1 VPRYTNK
8 RACDLKGLQEV
19 IHVSRLSFFTHACT
33 RNFFVSSLK
42 ERVYTYS
49 MYLSTVK
56 VGSDY
61 VEDKGMKSLPLI
73 RSPTLLDITRGSRYT
88 CICRARDIHVSRTYP
103 EYTPRRGGRV
113 IRRESLYPLCRPY
126 PDFSPPGKVSMCR
139 SGSNHA
145 VRRHK
150 KKMYVPPWK
159 YTIIS
164 TP

>member
-73 RSPTLLDITRGSRYT
+73 RSPTLLDITRGSRYPG
-88 CICRARDIHVSRTYP
+88 ICRARDMHVSRTNPCWRCVRAKPRYRLCRRSKRRIP
-103 EYTPRRGGRV
+103 CERLLSTPDRRAYWLPRRIGEILYGG
-113 IRRESLYPLCRPY
+113 
-126 PDFSPPGKVSMCR
+126 
-139 SGSNHA
+139 A
-145 VRRHK
+145 V
-150 KKMYVPPWK
+150 
-159 YTIIS
+159 
-164 TP
+164 